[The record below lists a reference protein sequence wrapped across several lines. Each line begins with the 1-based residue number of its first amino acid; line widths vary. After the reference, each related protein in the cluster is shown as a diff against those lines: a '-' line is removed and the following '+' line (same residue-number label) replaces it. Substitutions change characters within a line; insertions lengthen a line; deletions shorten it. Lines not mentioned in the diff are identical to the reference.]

1 MNVLTLFFVIL
12 FVTLL
17 LAGGLRFTVQEFK
30 RLSAKS
36 EDRNLAARNRR
47 PSAPKHFGLVR

>member
-1 MNVLTLFFVIL
+1 MNALTLFFVIL

-17 LAGGLRFTVQEFK
+17 LAGGLRFTMREFK

-36 EDRNLAARNRR
+36 EDRNLLRATVAR
-47 PSAPKHFGLVR
+47 PPQSTSD